1 MNTTAISRSVS
12 LTSTPDLV
20 VVTDA
25 SARFLSRW
33 GLVAIL
39 FGLGAYKFTAVEAAA
54 IEPLVANSPFMSWLY
69 AITSV
74 QGASNVIGVAEI
86 VIGALLAAHRF
97 APRAAVAGGLAACVM
112 FLVTLSFLVTTPG
125 VLANVD
131 ASGFLVKD
139 LFLLAAALVAT
150 TESLRNLERA

>member
-1 MNTTAISRSVS
+1 M
-12 LTSTPDLV
+12 
-20 VVTDA
+20 TDA

-74 QGASNVIGVAEI
+74 QGASNVIGIAEI
-86 VIGALLAAHRF
+86 LIGALLAAHRF
-97 APRAAVAGGLAACVM
+97 APRAAVAGGLAAVGM
-112 FLVTLSFLVTTPG
+112 FLVTLTFLVTTPG

-131 ASGFLVKD
+131 ASGFLAKD

-150 TESLRNLERA
+150 TESLRKIQSE

>member
-1 MNTTAISRSVS
+1 MSTTAISRSVS
-12 LTSTPDLV
+12 LTTTPDLV

-74 QGASNVIGVAEI
+74 QGASNLIGVAEI

-97 APRAAVAGGLAACVM
+97 APRAAVAGGLAACGM

-150 TESLRNLERA
+150 TESLRTTTSE

>member
-1 MNTTAISRSVS
+1 MSTTAISRSVS
-12 LTSTPDLV
+12 LTTTPDLV

-74 QGASNVIGVAEI
+74 QGASNLIGVAEI

-97 APRAAVAGGLAACVM
+97 APRAAVAGGLAACGM

-150 TESLRNLERA
+150 TESLRTMTSE